1 MLWQLAMTFGAM
13 MYEYKIVAVPP
24 SIDLKGTTQNGQEAA
39 IYLKAQV
46 DDHAVEGWDF
56 YRIASVGFQVPD
68 SFVALAEPLFS
79 GSNLT
84 LCFRRHR

>member
-1 MLWQLAMTFGAM
+1 

-24 SIDLKGTTQNGQEAA
+24 SIDLKGTTQKGQEAA
-39 IYLKAQV
+39 MYLKAQV
-46 DDHAVEGWDF
+46 NEHAAEGWDF
-56 YRIASVGFQVPD
+56 YRIDRVGFQVPG
-68 SFVALAEPLFS
+68 SFVALAEPIFS